1 MYIKK
6 QLSIVVLFAFFV
18 SAVSA
23 ADSDSEAAAR
33 YRHFRY
39 PPSIPPHIRKAIDG
53 NLGAFF
59 ADLQQVLS
67 SEKENLLILVD
78 KRHPLPEGYTP
89 PRLVTLK
96 PTVTYNSKGKELSLT
111 MRSGR
116 AYIVIR
122 KDLSLTET
130 AEQALHDMALAARQ
144 DGVELVVSSTYRSYQ
159 YQKGLFARYV
169 RESGEKKAERF
180 SARAGTS
187 QHQLGTVIDFDSITN
202 EFAETR
208 AGKWM
213 ADNASHYGWS
223 LSFPKGYEKVTGYIW
238 ESWHYRYIGTE
249 ACAFQQKWFGGIQ
262 QYMLEFIDAWKKTKA
277 VIILQRHQ

>member
-23 ADSDSEAAAR
+23 AGSDSEAAAR

-89 PRLVTLK
+89 PRLVTLQ
-96 PTVTYNSKGKELSLT
+96 PTG
-111 MRSGR
+111 
-116 AYIVIR
+116 AYVVAR

-130 AEQALHDMALAARQ
+130 AEQALQNMALAARQ
-144 DGVELVVSSTYRSYQ
+144 DGVTLVVSSTYRSYQ
-159 YQKGLFARYV
+159 YQKNLFARYV
-169 RESGEKKAERF
+169 RESGEKEAERF

-213 ADNASHYGWS
+213 ADNAAQYGWS